1 MQIPD
6 FPENEQSR
14 ILQLEQLQLLESASD
29 PNFDIITRLASVI
42 CDVPVALIS
51 LVSEDKQWFKSKIG
65 WDLCESDREIS
76 FCAHA
81 ILKPKTITIVPDSRL
96 DDRFKDNPLISADF
110 PVIFY
115 AGVPLLTPTGEALG
129 TLCVIDKKPK
139 KLSEVQINSL
149 KDLATQVENLFELR
163 RNNISLVKIEKLLH
177 AKNEQLKTFAG
188 TVSHDMK
195 MPLANMIITTDILK
209 AKYGNHFDIQGNAYL
224 AYLKQSSFSL
234 SDYIDNLL
242 AYYESEDLTIQN
254 VEEFNLND
262 LLEDLIDLLNINE
275 DYIINLP
282 ENSLDLKTNK
292 AAVNQILI
300 NLITNSLKYNDKE
313 TGVIDFRC
321 VEDHAYYYVQVRD
334 NGRGIPKEKQ
344 QAIFDLFTVASE
356 TDNKGKKGNGIGLST
371 VKNLVNSLGGIITV
385 DSDGKNGTTFDFTI
399 KKVLS

>member
-1 MQIPD
+1 MQVPD

-81 ILKPKTITIVPDSRL
+81 ILKPKNVTLVPDSRL

-177 AKNEQLKTFAG
+177 AKNDQLKTFAG

-209 AKYGNHFDIQGNAYL
+209 AKY
-224 AYLKQSSFSL
+224 
-234 SDYIDNLL
+234 
-242 AYYESEDLTIQN
+242 
-254 VEEFNLND
+254 
-262 LLEDLIDLLNINE
+262 
-275 DYIINLP
+275 
-282 ENSLDLKTNK
+282 
-292 AAVNQILI
+292 
-300 NLITNSLKYNDKE
+300 
-313 TGVIDFRC
+313 
-321 VEDHAYYYVQVRD
+321 
-334 NGRGIPKEKQ
+334 
-344 QAIFDLFTVASE
+344 
-356 TDNKGKKGNGIGLST
+356 
-371 VKNLVNSLGGIITV
+371 
-385 DSDGKNGTTFDFTI
+385 
-399 KKVLS
+399 